1 MKNERAAIEFK
12 AAQGNRFAQRQLAD
26 LLAAEGRHDLAEF
39 YRAKANG
46 HPAFTPANFRASQHA

>member
-1 MKNERAAIEFK
+1 MNHERATIEFK

-26 LLAAEGRHDLAEF
+26 LLEAEGRPDMAEF

-46 HPAFTPANFRASQHA
+46 HPAFTPANYQASKEQ

>member
-1 MKNERAAIEFK
+1 MNHERATIEFK

-26 LLAAEGRHDLAEF
+26 LLESEGRYDLAEF

-46 HPAFTPANFRASQHA
+46 HPSFTLQNFQASKAH

>member
-1 MKNERAAIEFK
+1 MNHERATIEFK

-26 LLAAEGRHDLAEF
+26 ILESEGKHDWAEF

-46 HPAFTPANFRASQHA
+46 HPAFTLQAYQASKAA